1 MRRRSFLA
9 LAGVPTGL
17 APVAS
22 LWAAARGG
30 DIEPP
35 QPALALTLTDTNRRR
50 TSLAEILR
58 GQTTLVQLMFT
69 GCGTVCPAQ
78 GLLFATLAGRP
89 RPQPARWLSISID
102 TLGDD
107 PARLRAWQAR
117 FGLHPSW
124 LAAVPDTADVDRL
137 SEFLRGGPVKP
148 GTHGTQVFVFD
159 AQARLVHR
167 TADNPSV
174 AEIEALIRRH
184 AGGES
189 A

>member
-1 MRRRSFLA
+1 MQRRRFLA
-9 LAGVPTGL
+9 LAGIPASL
-17 APVAS
+17 APMRP
-22 LWAAARGG
+22 LRAAAAGSG
-30 DIEPP
+30 VAPP
-35 QPALALTLTDTNRRR
+35 QPAPALPLTDTTLRRS
-50 TSLAEILR
+50 SLAALLH

-89 RPQPARWLSISID
+89 RPLPARWLSISID

-107 PARLRAWQAR
+107 PTRLRAWQAR

-159 AQARLVHR
+159 AQARLMHR
-167 TADNPSV
+167 TADNPPA
-174 AEIEALIRRH
+174 AELEALIRRH
-184 AGGES
+184 AGSDS

>member
-1 MRRRSFLA
+1 MRRRRFLA
-9 LAGVPTGL
+9 LAGIPACL
-17 APVAS
+17 SPVAP
-22 LWAAARGG
+22 LRAAAGG
-30 DIEPP
+30 GSVVPA
-35 QPALALTLTDTNRRR
+35 QPALALTLTDTNGHR
-50 TSLAEILR
+50 TRLTELLH

-107 PARLRAWQAR
+107 SKRLRAWQAR

-137 SEFLRGGPVKP
+137 SEFLRGGSVKP

-167 TADNPSV
+167 TADNPSA

-184 AGGES
+184 AGGDS

>member
-1 MRRRSFLA
+1 MRRRRFLA
-9 LAGVPTGL
+9 LAGIPAGL
-17 APVAS
+17 APV
-22 LWAAARGG
+22 LPLRAAAAGG
-30 DIEPP
+30 SVALP
-35 QPALALTLTDTNRRR
+35 QPALPLPLTDTNSRR
-50 TSLAEILR
+50 SNLAGLLQ

-107 PARLRAWQAR
+107 PTRLRAWQAR

-167 TADNPSV
+167 TADNPS
-174 AEIEALIRRH
+174 APELEALILRH
-184 AGGES
+184 AGGNS

>member
-1 MRRRSFLA
+1 MRRRRFLA
-9 LAGVPTGL
+9 LAGIPAGL
-17 APVAS
+17 APV
-22 LWAAARGG
+22 LPLRAAATGG
-30 DIEPP
+30 GVAPP
-35 QPALALTLTDTNRRR
+35 QPAPTLPLTDTNRRR
-50 TSLAEILR
+50 STLTELLQ

-78 GLLFATLAGRP
+78 GLLFATLAGRS

-107 PARLRAWQAR
+107 PQRLRAWQAR
-117 FGLHPSW
+117 FGQHPSW
-124 LAAVPDTADVDRL
+124 LAAVADTADVDRL
-137 SEFLRGGPVKP
+137 SEYLRGGPVKP

-167 TADNPSV
+167 TADNPSA
-174 AEIEALIRRH
+174 AELEALIRRH
-184 AGGES
+184 AGGDS